1 MYASLSRAQIE
12 FGGPATFGL
21 EVSRASHKY
30 NADGNGKAKK
40 GSSFQLGSMIER
52 GAFNYRWPLTEYY
65 LDLYEEAGASN
76 DQSKQTHV
84 GTCQMF
90 SYTKG
95 GIFYQ
100 VLRVEEGSDSG
111 GNNASWHPFPAQSQ
125 IVLTIGGPVWFH
137 TFKAEDRLHDHDLTK
152 KTNMD
157 KVLDMNEDPSLP
169 PGTKRD
175 PLTAN
180 KIRFWDETRK
190 IGLEAN
196 VYQYQPGE
204 AELYKRLPLT
214 QSEAAADNGPDE
226 VQGEYRVRAY
236 NAVVPFPH
244 LPNQDHGQKEH
255 RRATFTFVAAIRLFE
270 GDANS
275 QPDWDPTLPTSEE
288 MHKHIGVDPSSDNAT
303 GAMWDTI
310 FIERRDKSDSV
321 LDLAEVHLVGRTLE
335 KILQVA
341 VIPTPFY
348 QGGETTAQGG
358 ETTAQGGETTAQGG
372 ETTALVSNLFIRP
385 NVDLKAML

>member
-12 FGGPATFGL
+12 FGGPATFGF

-30 NADGNGKAKK
+30 KADGNEEEKK
-40 GSSFQLGSMIER
+40 GSSFKLGSMIER

-65 LDLYEEAGASN
+65 LDLYEEVGASN
-76 DQSKQTHV
+76 DHNDQNKQIHV
-84 GTCQMF
+84 GTCQML

-100 VLRVEEGSDSG
+100 VLRVEEGGDSE
-111 GNNASWHPFPAQSQ
+111 GNHGSWHPFPAQSQ

-137 TFKAEDRLHDHDLTK
+137 TFQAEDRLHDHDLTK

-157 KVLDMNEDPSLP
+157 KVLDMNENHSPSST
-169 PGTKRD
+169 GTKTD
-175 PLTAN
+175 PPN
-180 KIRFWDETRK
+180 RIRFWDETRK

-196 VYQYQPGE
+196 VYQYQPGK
-204 AELYKRLPLT
+204 AEQYKRLELT

-236 NAVVPFPH
+236 NAVVPFPQ
-244 LPNQDHGQKEH
+244 LPNQDQRQKGH
-255 RRATFTFVAAIRLFE
+255 RRASFTFVAAIRLFE

-275 QPDWDPTLPTSEE
+275 RPDWDPTLPTSEE
-288 MHKHIGVDPSSDNAT
+288 MYKHIGVDPSSENAT

-310 FIERRDKSDSV
+310 FIERRDNSDSI

-341 VIPTPFY
+341 VIPTPSY
-348 QGGETTAQGG
+348 QGGVTA
-358 ETTAQGGETTAQGG
+358 T
-372 ETTALVSNLFIRP
+372 LVSNLFIRP